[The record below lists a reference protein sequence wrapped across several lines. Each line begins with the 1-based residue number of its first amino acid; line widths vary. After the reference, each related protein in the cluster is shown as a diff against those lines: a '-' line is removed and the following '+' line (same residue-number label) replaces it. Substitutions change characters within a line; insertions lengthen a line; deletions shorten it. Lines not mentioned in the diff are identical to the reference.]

1 MASTVV
7 QATVREHLGKN
18 ENRRL
23 RAGGRIP
30 GVVYGQGITPMAIS
44 VDPRDIY
51 RILHSDAGRNTI
63 FKLDVAGTSRDVLIR
78 DMQLDPLRDTLVHA
92 DFQAIAMDQTMAF
105 DVPVE
110 PIGTA
115 KGVKTGGGLLE
126 VVLRTIQV
134 ECLPGDVPQHIAVD
148 VNDLDIGGTVR
159 ISQLQVDTE
168 KVKILNDPDLVVL
181 SVVLPAA
188 EKVEEVVAPVE
199 EAATAEPE
207 VIKKGKAEEEEEAGK
222 KE

>member
-1 MASTVV
+1 MANTVV
-7 QATVREHLGKN
+7 QATVRETLGKN
-18 ENRRL
+18 SNRRL

-30 GVVYGQGITPMAIS
+30 GVVYGRGITPIAVS
-44 VDPRDIY
+44 VDPRDIH
-51 RILHSDAGRNTI
+51 RILHSDTGRNTI
-63 FKLDVAGTSRDVLIR
+63 FKLDVDGTSQDVLIR

-92 DFQAIAMDQTMAF
+92 DFQAIAMDQTMVF

-110 PIGTA
+110 PLGTA

-126 VVLRTIQV
+126 LVLRTVQV
-134 ECLPGDVPQHIAVD
+134 ECLPGNVPQHIAID

-168 KVKILNDPDLVVL
+168 KMKILNDPDLVVL

-188 EKVEEVVAPVE
+188 EKVEEVVAAPTE
-199 EAATAEPE
+199 EATTEPE
-207 VIKKGKAEEEEEAGK
+207 VIKKGKAEEEEAGK
-222 KE
+222 E